1 MIVDFSCD
9 VTSMKVAFSVIEEEL
24 IKGCIKNDRLAQKRL
39 YERFYGKMMGVCMRY
54 SSHREQATEILNMG
68 YFKVFKTIESFAE
81 KGGNLEAWIY
91 RIMVN
96 TAIDYLRAEV
106 RHQHSDLE
114 KTVYV
119 EDTSDVIS
127 DMSAAQIMEL
137 VNKLTPAYRAVFNLY
152 VVEGYNH
159 KEIGEMLGTSEGT
172 SKSNLAKARARLQ
185 EMIIQNDKAKV
196 SGYGK

>member
-1 MIVDFSCD
+1 MEI
-9 VTSMKVAFSVIEEEL
+9 AFSVVEEEL
-24 IKGCIKNDRLAQKRL
+24 IQGCIKNDRLAQKRL
-39 YERFYGKMMGVCMRY
+39 YERYYGKMFGVCMRY
-54 SSHREQATEILNMG
+54 SSHREQATEILNMAF
-68 YFKVFKTIESFAE
+68 FKIFKTIESFAQ

-106 RHQHSDLE
+106 RHQHSDIE

-127 DMSAAQIMEL
+127 DMSAEDIMRL
-137 VNKLTPAYRAVFNLY
+137 VNRLTPAYRAVFNLY

-159 KEIGEMLGTSEGT
+159 KEIGDLLGISEGA
-172 SKSNLAKARARLQ
+172 SKSNLAKARAKLQ
-185 EMIIQNDKAKV
+185 DMIIEQNKV
-196 SGYGK
+196 KVNVYGK